1 MQTLTKPNQQ
11 RLMAIY
17 CQEPTKQQVFLFSL
31 LNDISGIS
39 YYISAVANPIL
50 YR

>member
-1 MQTLTKPNQQ
+1 MAVYVVHPTEQQ
-11 RLMAIY
+11 R
-17 CQEPTKQQVFLFSL
+17 FLFSL